1 MQGVILGCQLR
12 DSPGNLATVGRAA
25 RPAKPNNSREGS
37 GDDDL
42 VRGYRT
48 ICKVPGIFGNCPY
61 LPRLI
66 LPCEGMLAAI
76 ASTLVLHKRKPAVVA
91 CNRLAAAD
99 SSRAA
104 DDSRWHCR

>member
-61 LPRLI
+61 PARLAV
-66 LPCEGMLAAI
+66 PYEGKPAAI
-76 ASTLVLHKRKPAVVA
+76 LRSLRP
-91 CNRLAAAD
+91 RRD
-99 SSRAA
+99 
-104 DDSRWHCR
+104 CRGGDGRS